1 MHNAIQTRALTKS
14 FNNFTAVDQVD
25 LEVPVGSIYGYLGA
39 NGAGKTTTIR
49 MLLDLIRPDSGSL
62 EILGHKMPE
71 SFSRFAN
78 KIGVVPGEIR
88 LYEELTGRE
97 TLDYFQGFLQSKP
110 ILRENLLRDLKL
122 KTSDLDKKVRYY
134 SQGMKQ
140 KLLLIQA
147 MQHNPDLLILD
158 EPSERLDPLIQQV
171 LYKYINEFSN
181 QGKTVF
187 FSSHNLPEVEK
198 ICDHIGIIKDGK
210 LLVQERIEDLKSR
223 LPRQVI
229 VKFNGHFKI
238 ADFKKIPGLSLIAHS
253 KNTLEMSVEG
263 ELGPLL
269 HVLKDYDVSDLDFP
283 ESSLEHF
290 FMTYYRDNN
299 GRTE

>member
-1 MHNAIQTRALTKS
+1 MHYAIQTRSLTKS
-14 FNNFTAVDQVD
+14 FNNFTAVDRVD
-25 LEVPVGSIYGYLGA
+25 LKVPVGSIYGYLGA

-49 MLLDLIRPDSGSL
+49 VLLDLIRADSGSL
-62 EILGHKMPE
+62 EMLGHKLPK
-71 SFSRFAN
+71 SFSRLAD

-88 LYEELTGRE
+88 LYEELSGRE
-97 TLDYFQGFLQSKP
+97 TLDYFQGFLPSKP
-110 ILRENLLRDLKL
+110 VLRENLLNDFKL
-122 KTSDLDKKVRYY
+122 KTSDLEKKVRHY

-171 LYKYINEFSN
+171 LYSYIKDFSD

-210 LLVQERIEDLKSR
+210 LLVQEGIEDLKAR
-223 LPRQVI
+223 LPRQI
-229 VKFNGHFKI
+229 NIKFNGHFKLT
-238 ADFKKIPGLSLIAHS
+238 DFKKLAGISLLKHD
-253 KNTLEMSVEG
+253 KNSLQMSVDG

-269 HVLKDYDVSDLDFP
+269 QVLKNYNVYDLDFP

-299 GRTE
+299 DRTE

>member
-1 MHNAIQTRALTKS
+1 MHYAIHCRSLTKY
-14 FNNFTAVDQVD
+14 FDNFIAVDRVD
-25 LEVPVGSIYGYLGA
+25 LKVPAGSIYGYLGA

-49 MLLDLIRPDSGSL
+49 MLLDLIRADSGSI
-62 EILGHKMPE
+62 EMLGHKLPK
-71 SFSRFAN
+71 SFGRLAD

-97 TLDYFQGFLQSKP
+97 TLDYFQGFLPSKP
-110 ILRENLLRDLKL
+110 VLRENLLRDLKL
-122 KTSDLDKKVRYY
+122 KMNDLDKKVRYY

-171 LYKYINEFSN
+171 LYQYISDFSN

-198 ICDHIGIIKDGK
+198 ICDHIGIIKDGR
-210 LLVQERIEDLKSR
+210 LLVQERIEDLKAR
-223 LPRQVI
+223 LPRQI
-229 VKFNGHFKI
+229 RIYFKGNFKMS
-238 ADFKKIPGLSLIAHS
+238 DFKKLPGVSITNHD
-253 KNTLEMSVEG
+253 KNLLELSVEG
-263 ELGPLL
+263 ELGP
-269 HVLKDYDVSDLDFP
+269 VLQTLKKYDATDLDFP

-290 FMTYYRDNN
+290 FMSYYQDNN
-299 GRTE
+299 GQTV

>member
-1 MHNAIQTRALTKS
+1 MHYAIHTRTLTKS
-14 FNNFTAVDQVD
+14 FTGFKAVDEVNLQ
-25 LEVPVGSIYGYLGA
+25 VPVGSIYGYLGA

-49 MLLDLIRPDSGSL
+49 MLLDLIRADSG
-62 EILGHKMPE
+62 EIQVLGQKLPKA
-71 SFSRFAN
+71 FGRVAT

-88 LYEELTGRE
+88 LYEELTGLE
-97 TLDYFQGFLQSKP
+97 TLDYFQGFLSLKAV
-110 ILRENLLRDLKL
+110 LRDNLLRDLKL
-122 KTSDLDKKVRYY
+122 KKSDLAKKVRYY

-171 LYKYINEFSN
+171 LYQYINDFSQ
-181 QGKTVF
+181 QGKTIF

-210 LLVQERIEDLKSR
+210 LLVQERIEDLKAR
-223 LPRQVI
+223 LPRQVSI
-229 VKFNGHFKI
+229 HFKGRI
-238 ADFKKIPGLSLIAHS
+238 KIGDFKKLPSVTITAHDKS
-253 KNTLEMSVEG
+253 KLELSVEG
-263 ELGPLL
+263 ELGPLMQI
-269 HVLKDYDVSDLDFP
+269 LKNYDVSDLDFP

-290 FMTYYRDNN
+290 FMNYYRDESNGNN
-299 GRTE
+299 